1 MSDSM
6 PADVHGSDSVL
17 DLVDL
22 WQELR
27 RHWIGYS
34 AIVLF
39 FGVVGALAG
48 LFLPKTYR
56 AEAILQPVQGSSA
69 SGLAS
74 MLGQFGGLASLAGI
88 SLSGGTGD
96 TIRAVA
102 LLGSRE
108 LTREFVHENDLFPV
122 LFWKKWDPVGQKWLT
137 DDPEKIP
144 TDWDVY
150 RLFEKRVRTITENR
164 RTGIVSLAINWRDRE
179 LAAKW
184 ANDYVAL
191 ADRRMR
197 ELAIEESES
206 RIKLLEEELAK
217 GPAIGVQDGIYRLIQ
232 AEIQRIVLAKSAED
246 FSFRV
251 LDPAVV
257 PDEDAQVRPRP
268 ALYTLI
274 GLFFGAAV
282 AGVLMLW
289 QLLRPRRSTA

>member
-1 MSDSM
+1 MRDSM

-56 AEAILQPVQGSSA
+56 AETILHPVQGSNA

-108 LTREFVHENDLFPV
+108 LTREFVHANDLFPV
-122 LFWKKWDPVGQKWLT
+122 LFWKKWDPVGQQWLT

-144 TDWDVY
+144 TDWDAY

-206 RIKLLEEELAK
+206 RIKLLEQELAK